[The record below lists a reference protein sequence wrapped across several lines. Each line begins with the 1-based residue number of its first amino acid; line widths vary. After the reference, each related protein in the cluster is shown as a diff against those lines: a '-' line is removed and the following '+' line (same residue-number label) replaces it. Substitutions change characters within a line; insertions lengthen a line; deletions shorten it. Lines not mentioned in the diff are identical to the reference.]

1 MNFEEGLKLAFQTIK
16 ANKLRS
22 LLTTL
27 GIVIGVMSIIGMM
40 SIINALDRYM
50 TSTLSAIGGNVF
62 WIQKFPAV
70 QMGRLDRKYRLR
82 KDLKI
87 AHAEAIS
94 RRATLVATVAVELYE
109 WGQQIKYKDKAT
121 NPNIMLYG
129 GDQWWAD
136 VNGLNISEGRALT
149 PEDIYH
155 RRNVAIIG
163 ADVVDKLFP
172 FSYPVGEAIQV
183 QGVRYEVV
191 GVTEKRGNMLGQSQ
205 DGFVVIPYTTFTKY
219 FGEKRSIGIAVK
231 ARNVEVLPEA
241 MDEVVA
247 ILRNARK
254 VPPGN
259 ENDFEIVT
267 ADSVMDTLRNLT
279 GFVFVAAVVIC
290 AISLV
295 VGGIGIMNIMLVSVT
310 ERTRE
315 IGIRKAVG
323 AKNHHILAQFMTEAI
338 GICLFGGII
347 GVVLG
352 AIVGVL
358 IGQALKLP
366 PVIPVWSIILGVC
379 FSLLIGVVF
388 GTYPAMKAARL
399 NPIEALRY
407 E

>member
-205 DGFVVIPYTTFTKY
+205 DGFGLLVDRLST
-219 FGEKRSIGIAVK
+219 A
-231 ARNVEVLPEA
+231 
-241 MDEVVA
+241 
-247 ILRNARK
+247 
-254 VPPGN
+254 PG
-259 ENDFEIVT
+259 
-267 ADSVMDTLRNLT
+267 A
-279 GFVFVAAVVIC
+279 
-290 AISLV
+290 
-295 VGGIGIMNIMLVSVT
+295 
-310 ERTRE
+310 
-315 IGIRKAVG
+315 
-323 AKNHHILAQFMTEAI
+323 
-338 GICLFGGII
+338 
-347 GVVLG
+347 
-352 AIVGVL
+352 
-358 IGQALKLP
+358 
-366 PVIPVWSIILGVC
+366 
-379 FSLLIGVVF
+379 
-388 GTYPAMKAARL
+388 
-399 NPIEALRY
+399 
-407 E
+407 

>member
-149 PEDIYH
+149 QEDVYH

-163 ADVVDKLFP
+163 ADIVDKLFP
-172 FSYPVGEAIQV
+172 FTYPVGEAIQV

-241 MDEVVA
+241 IDEVVA

-352 AIVGVL
+352 AVVGVL

-379 FSLLIGVVF
+379 FSVLIGVVF